1 MTWYLVKRLVMTVIV
16 VLAVMTF
23 LSVLV
28 HLVPG
33 DPVQIV
39 LGPQA
44 SPSQIAF
51 VRHEMRLDQ
60 PVPVQ
65 VWDFVTSAL
74 HGNLGQ
80 DFLSHQPVAQ
90 IIWQALPE
98 TLVLALTALGLA
110 ALAGVPLGV
119 LAARRAGSLAD
130 RVLGVVSVS
139 FITIPSYVAGMGLLL
154 LFAVTLRVLPAVG
167 TGSLSDPADY
177 ARHLVMPA
185 TALALAWIGYIARLV
200 RTSMLTVL
208 DSGFIRTARAFGLPS
223 RVIFYKWALKNAI
236 IPTVAVLSTGLADMF
251 GGAVLVEVIFTRPG
265 LGLTIVQ
272 AITERNF
279 PIVQGGALVIA
290 VFYVLVNLIAD
301 LSYRFLDPRI
311 RVEESALGA
320 I

>member
-1 MTWYLVKRLVMTVIV
+1 MVRYLLKRLGMTVLV

-23 LSVLV
+23 LSVLI

-33 DPVQIV
+33 NPVQIV

-44 SPSQIAF
+44 SPAEIAF
-51 VRHEMRLDQ
+51 VRHDMRLGQ

-65 VWDFVTSAL
+65 VWDFVIGAL

-80 DFLSHQPVAQ
+80 DFLSREPVTQ
-90 IIWQALPE
+90 IILQALPQ

-110 ALAGVPLGV
+110 AAAGVPLGV
-119 LAARRAGSLAD
+119 LAARREGSLAD
-130 RVLGVVSVS
+130 RLLALVSVS
-139 FITIPSYVAGMGLLL
+139 FITIPSYIAAIGLLL
-154 LFAVTLRVLPAVG
+154 LFAVVLHVLPAVG
-167 TGSLSDPADY
+167 TGSISDPADY
-177 ARHLVMPA
+177 VSHLVMPA

-200 RTSMLTVL
+200 RASMLSVL
-208 DSGFIRTARAFGLPS
+208 DSSYIRTARAFGLPG

-251 GGAVLVEVIFTRPG
+251 GGAVLVEVIFSRPG
-265 LGLTIVQ
+265 LGLTMVQ

-290 VFYVLVNLIAD
+290 VFYVLVNLVTD

-311 RVEESALGA
+311 RVEESALGT
-320 I
+320 